1 MKILITTFVEKSPL
15 WTIIL
20 WDYRENSR
28 NSKKRVIMSS
38 QLPVCSSSIQRNL
51 YDQSVY
57 YTSEEPKLLERMKE
71 KALSMVPE
79 AAKNQRWV
87 VCGSSFVA
95 KKIIDAT
102 YNEFNKLAMAQ
113 FQHPKFDFYLK
124 CSVNNK
130 YAYFYGELLDIVN
143 EALQEI
149 GVKKEYPP
157 QTTSE

>member
-1 MKILITTFVEKSPL
+1 
-15 WTIIL
+15 
-20 WDYRENSR
+20 
-28 NSKKRVIMSS
+28 MSS
-38 QLPVCSSSIQRNL
+38 QFPIGSISIQRSL

-79 AAKNQRWV
+79 AAKNERWV
-87 VCGSSFVA
+87 VCGSRFVA

-102 YNEFNKLAMAQ
+102 YKEFDKLAKAQ
-113 FQHPKFDFYLK
+113 FEHPKFDFYLK

-143 EALQEI
+143 GTLQDI
-149 GVKKEYPP
+149 GVKQEYPP